1 MLPPPTWALCHQHF
15 GVALPAPAPKRP
27 MMASIQPRCPR
38 PSGLSPAEDVS
49 TQVPP
54 PQSPGTL
61 TLLSPGSG
69 TSSWDKYM
77 GVAHPYQRPLGD
89 SGHPGPGK
97 GTWPGLK
104 QKAPVSQGTERQ
116 EGPPSRAGRD
126 RQGLGARPSLHHAT
140 LGFEKDQNREQSKYL
155 LK

>member
-1 MLPPPTWALCHQHF
+1 
-15 GVALPAPAPKRP
+15 
-27 MMASIQPRCPR
+27 
-38 PSGLSPAEDVS
+38 
-49 TQVPP
+49 
-54 PQSPGTL
+54 
-61 TLLSPGSG
+61 
-69 TSSWDKYM
+69 M